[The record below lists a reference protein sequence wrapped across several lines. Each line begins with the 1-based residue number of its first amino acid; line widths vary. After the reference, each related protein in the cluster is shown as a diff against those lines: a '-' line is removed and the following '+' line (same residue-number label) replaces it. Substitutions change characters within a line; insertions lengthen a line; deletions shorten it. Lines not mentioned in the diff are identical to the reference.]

1 LYEYI
6 SALHL
11 RELGKHLKLFVLT
24 MNLYCKGPIKITLSL
39 PRKLSPAE
47 MTFLRPPQIVHP
59 ENTTNQRSRSNLT
72 RLHHHPVAMGSSR
85 LQRNSVQASNVTP
98 SLRATDVNSHG
109 RPGFDSQYPRPIFF
123 SCKKKSWAA
132 SVDAPSAPAP
142 TALSAAVMGAHG
154 LLHPP
159 APPWP

>member
-1 LYEYI
+1 
-6 SALHL
+6 
-11 RELGKHLKLFVLT
+11 
-24 MNLYCKGPIKITLSL
+24 MNLYCKGPIKITLGL

-123 SCKKKSWAA
+123 SCKKK
-132 SVDAPSAPAP
+132 V
-142 TALSAAVMGAHG
+142 G
-154 LLHPP
+154 LHPSMRHRRLQP
-159 APPWP
+159 QPCRPLLWVRTGSCIRQPRRGPSHASIAPPLAARC